1 MKILVP
7 VDGSAHSLKALETAA
22 DFAKSK
28 QADIYVISVALSIG
42 GMEGHELSPNSR
54 ELHDDTQQQRADE
67 AIKTDGEVLKKHEVD
82 VRVSRTLST
91 SVSIPDAVIDFAKT
105 EQIDLIV
112 LGSRGLSARADSN
125 WAASPMR
132 WLNTVPVL
140 CILSRFRRLRVEFGS
155 CGTGPPDLEHCP
167 GDTGTGV
174 PVI

>member
-42 GMEGHELSPNSR
+42 GMEGHELSPHSR
-54 ELHDDTQQQRADE
+54 EFHDDTQQQRADE
-67 AIKTDGEVLKKHEVD
+67 AIKTAGEVLKKHEVD

-112 LGSRGLSARADSN
+112 LGSRGLSGSRKFKLGGIAYEVVKYSPCAVYLVKIP
-125 WAASPMR
+125 AAQ
-132 WLNTVPVL
+132 
-140 CILSRFRRLRVEFGS
+140 G
-155 CGTGPPDLEHCP
+155 
-167 GDTGTGV
+167 
-174 PVI
+174 

>member
-42 GMEGHELSPNSR
+42 GMEGHELSPHSR

-67 AIKTDGEVLKKHEVD
+67 AIKTAGEVLKKHEVD

-112 LGSRGLSARADSN
+112 LGSRGLSASCRFKLGSIAYEVVKYSPCTVHLVKIP
-125 WAASPMR
+125 AAQ
-132 WLNTVPVL
+132 
-140 CILSRFRRLRVEFGS
+140 G
-155 CGTGPPDLEHCP
+155 
-167 GDTGTGV
+167 
-174 PVI
+174 